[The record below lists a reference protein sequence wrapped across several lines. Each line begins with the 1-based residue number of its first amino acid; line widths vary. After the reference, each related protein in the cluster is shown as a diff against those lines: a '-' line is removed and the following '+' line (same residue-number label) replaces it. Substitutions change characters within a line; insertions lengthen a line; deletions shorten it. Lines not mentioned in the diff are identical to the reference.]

1 MANDFLTME
10 RQMKLEQA
18 IEIVSSVQ
26 KSCGDDLVKILL
38 QKAITRIR
46 EAQQCE
52 NLNALPAD
60 KTDTK

>member
-1 MANDFLTME
+1 
-10 RQMKLEQA
+10 MKLEEA
-18 IEIVSSVQ
+18 IDIVSSVQ

-60 KTDTK
+60 KTNTK